1 MFLLLGF
8 QNESA
13 VVISARGA
21 DMVRLSRRVAS
32 RAGANDWFFQFVM
45 GPAQP
50 CAHIGMTS
58 FR

>member
-8 QNESA
+8 QYEST
-13 VVISARGA
+13 VIISARGA
-21 DMVRLSRRVAS
+21 DMVGLSWRMAS
-32 RAGANDWFFQFVM
+32 RAGADDRLFQFVM

-50 CAHIGMTS
+50 GAHIGMTS